1 MEQLQLRGYH
11 VLKKDP
17 ALQSY
22 SACDTQHVKGAS
34 MPTNSIT
41 VFCSEIMYMNAMNK
55 IL

>member
-22 SACDTQHVKGAS
+22 SACDTQHVKGTS
-34 MPTNSIT
+34 MSTNSIM
-41 VFCSEIMYMNAMNK
+41 VFCIEI
-55 IL
+55 I